1 MVAYSSVY
9 NFQVYLPGGNSQT
22 SLLNLVVFIRDF
34 VDGITE
40 FNIFSISVTVDTAEI
55 NDLMNVVQ
63 NSSSQGSNNQFV
75 QLLSSGNQNVVG
87 QIGTS
92 LSQVFNNMNSKNVD
106 NAVSSK

>member
-9 NFQVYLPGGNSQT
+9 NFQVYLPAGNSQT
-22 SLLNLVVFIRDF
+22 SLLNLVVYIRDL
-34 VDGITE
+34 VYCITE
-40 FNIFSISVTVDTAEI
+40 FNVSSISVTVDTAQV
-55 NDLMNVVQ
+55 NDLMNLLQ
-63 NSSSQGSNNQFV
+63 NSSSQRSNNQFV

-92 LSQVFNNMNSKNVD
+92 LSQVFNNMNSENVD